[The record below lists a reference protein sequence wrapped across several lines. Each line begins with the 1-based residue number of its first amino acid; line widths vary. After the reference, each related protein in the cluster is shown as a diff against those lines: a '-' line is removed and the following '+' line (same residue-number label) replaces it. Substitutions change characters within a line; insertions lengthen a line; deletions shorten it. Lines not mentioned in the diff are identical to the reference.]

1 MDNKPRRLRT
11 IWSVSDE
18 LWDRLKP
25 ILDEDDALNFTGCK
39 RINTRAQSEL
49 QRSELG
55 SEDGVGL
62 SLSRQERVGDEES
75 EEGEELFAEGVCCPL
90 LVSDSTLLE
99 RRERFDEDD
108 SLLEFDSSLR

>member
-1 MDNKPRRLRT
+1 MDNKPRRLRI
-11 IWSVSDE
+11 IWCVSDE

-39 RINTRAQSEL
+39 RNTRAQSEL
-49 QRSELG
+49 QRSEPG

-75 EEGEELFAEGVCCPL
+75 EEGEEFFAEGVCCPL
-90 LVSDSTLLE
+90 LLSDSTLLE
-99 RRERFDEDD
+99 PCERSDEDD
-108 SLLEFDSSLR
+108 SLLEFDCSLR